1 MKTAFYILPTRAWEM
16 MIGSILVVMPP
27 IRLSRRVQEG
37 LSWLGLA
44 GILFATFWYD
54 SSTRFPGANAFLPCL
69 GAGLLLWTNTSS
81 LTSVGRLLSLPPMAG
96 IGKLS
101 YSLYLWH
108 WPILSILRCRF
119 GTDLPVDM
127 RLGAVAASFLLGWL
141 SWKFVETPLRSP
153 LTLSRKQVYAFSTVC
168 SVSIIAVCSYL
179 MAVRGATPWCLAE
192 VVNVIESEMST
203 RFIKDVKHGTIAAIG
218 AKIDRIDLA
227 RFLLWGDSHAH
238 AVSELVHEMA
248 VKHQLAGFVAVRH
261 GCVPLLEAVQHTRPR
276 RGQKWN
282 QKVIQFIKEK
292 KIRNVILVSRWDVE
306 VNDPK
311 TALVDNPSD
320 TPGEN
325 SRAIVFQKRLA
336 RTLVELEQAG
346 ARVWLMQDV
355 PTNNYDVRRMLAS
368 KIMFHLDN
376 VPDPVSLEKHRGY
389 QATVTEFFQAAANN
403 RVKLVD
409 PTPYCFAPSGHARI
423 WDAQLPYYQDAD
435 HLTQYG
441 AQQLLTP
448 LFDPLM
454 AEIARSEYVAISRED
469 REAPEG
475 SPIRTASETESE
487 VIR

>member
-1 MKTAFYILPTRAWEM
+1 M
-16 MIGSILVVMPP
+16 
-27 IRLSRRVQEG
+27 
-37 LSWLGLA
+37 
-44 GILFATFWYD
+44 
-54 SSTRFPGANAFLPCL
+54 
-69 GAGLLLWTNTSS
+69 
-81 LTSVGRLLSLPPMAG
+81 
-96 IGKLS
+96 
-101 YSLYLWH
+101 
-108 WPILSILRCRF
+108 
-119 GTDLPVDM
+119 
-127 RLGAVAASFLLGWL
+127 
-141 SWKFVETPLRSP
+141 
-153 LTLSRKQVYAFSTVC
+153 
-168 SVSIIAVCSYL
+168 
-179 MAVRGATPWCLAE
+179 
-192 VVNVIESEMST
+192 
-203 RFIKDVKHGTIAAIG
+203 
-218 AKIDRIDLA
+218 A

-261 GCVPLLEAVQHTRPR
+261 GCVPLLEAMQHTRPR

-320 TPGEN
+320 TPSEN

-376 VPDPVSLEKHRGY
+376 VPDPVSLEKHRDY

-409 PTPYCFAPSGHARI
+409 PPP
-423 WDAQLPYYQDAD
+423 
-435 HLTQYG
+435 
-441 AQQLLTP
+441 
-448 LFDPLM
+448 
-454 AEIARSEYVAISRED
+454 
-469 REAPEG
+469 
-475 SPIRTASETESE
+475 TASPPRDMPESGTPNFPITKTRIISLNTAPNNCSRPFSTRSWRRSPGASMSQYPEKTGKPRRAVRFVRLQKQNQKSSDRRQANRGYEIILTSFLWPCSIRPKMAGE
-487 VIR
+487 VRFRIDWRSDQHGCWAMQCDLHEVGNKIRCHLCE